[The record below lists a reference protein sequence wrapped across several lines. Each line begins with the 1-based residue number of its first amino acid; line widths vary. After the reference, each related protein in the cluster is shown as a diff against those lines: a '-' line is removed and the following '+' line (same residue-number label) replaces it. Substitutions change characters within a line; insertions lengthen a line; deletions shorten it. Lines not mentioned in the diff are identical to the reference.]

1 MIRFKT
7 YSVIRPVSREV
18 IEDAFSNLDGRDII
32 FVAPE
37 FAKAQVEREVLGF
50 KEAHSE
56 GKGSIDTGDG
66 TINLSSSL
74 VSGDVLSFRKLA
86 GNILDDLGTNYVAE
100 GGEIMLRNAIYNILA

>member
-18 IEDAFSNLDGRDII
+18 IEDAYGDLNGRDII

-50 KEAHSE
+50 KESRSE
-56 GKGSIDTGDG
+56 GEGYIDTGDG
-66 TINLSSSL
+66 ENHKI
-74 VSGDVLSFRKLA
+74 A
-86 GNILDDLGTNYVAE
+86 
-100 GGEIMLRNAIYNILA
+100 